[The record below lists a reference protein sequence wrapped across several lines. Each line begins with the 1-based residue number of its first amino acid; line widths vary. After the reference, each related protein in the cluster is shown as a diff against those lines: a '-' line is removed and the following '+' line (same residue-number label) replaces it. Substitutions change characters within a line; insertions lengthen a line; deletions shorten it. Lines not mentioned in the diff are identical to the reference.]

1 MIRWM
6 IQSPLYFI
14 PLAALLTACIGLE
27 PEIAVGEHLGTY
39 HLDRTPWLNEN
50 NPGWQL
56 TVGRLQVGGYLNS
69 FGNMSFYVARRFDSY
84 PFSASYGLVT
94 GYFLPVAPMVLKTVK
109 IRRVIIGIIPP
120 ALGLGAVHFG
130 IEK

>member
-27 PEIAVGEHLGTY
+27 PQIAVGEHLGTY

-69 FGNMSFYVARRFDSY
+69 FGNMSFYVTRRFDGHRFHHLRDPYRKTS
-84 PFSASYGLVT
+84 PCGAWPTELVVSN
-94 GYFLPVAPMVLKTVK
+94 LWCQ
-109 IRRVIIGIIPP
+109 R
-120 ALGLGAVHFG
+120 
-130 IEK
+130 